1 MMRLYGLDVLGQRFL
16 VCLFS
21 NASLSSSRLKTDI
34 RRIMCRETLY
44 VFMRL
49 QRRAKAKMATD
60 EENKKPGTA
69 QHRRHFE
76 VFSNILLALLAY
88 FAC

>member
-34 RRIMCRETLY
+34 RRIMCREALY

-49 QRRAKAKMATD
+49 QRRAKAKMG
-60 EENKKPGTA
+60 NG
-69 QHRRHFE
+69 RRKQKTWN
-76 VFSNILLALLAY
+76 SAA
-88 FAC
+88 